1 MGSSRLPVVLLVDDD
16 ANVLSALRR
25 SLRREK
31 ITIQIARDA
40 REALERMGDEPID
53 LVVSDHRM
61 PGMSGL
67 DLLKTIRRRWPGT
80 KRILL
85 SGWSAEIPPAELKAA
100 DLFEVLSKPWDEAD
114 LRSAI
119 NRAVGL
125 V

>member
-1 MGSSRLPVVLLVDDD
+1 
-16 ANVLSALRR
+16 VLSALRR

-61 PGMSGL
+61 PGMSGVE
-67 DLLKTIRRRWPGT
+67 LLKAVRARWPKT
-80 KRILL
+80 ERILL
-85 SGWSAEIPPAELKAA
+85 SGWSSEIPTSELKAA
-100 DLFEVLSKPWDEAD
+100 GLFEVLSKPWEDAE

-125 V
+125 E